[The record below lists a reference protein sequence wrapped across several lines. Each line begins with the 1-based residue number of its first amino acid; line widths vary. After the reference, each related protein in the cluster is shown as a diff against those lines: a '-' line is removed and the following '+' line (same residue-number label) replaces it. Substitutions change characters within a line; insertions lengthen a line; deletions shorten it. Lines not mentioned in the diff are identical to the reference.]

1 VPEHGYPYKKK
12 RGLKLSLHDK
22 RKNNLK
28 WIIDLKVK
36 SKMTV
41 LFKNIGDNICNLTA
55 GKDFLERIKQVQT
68 PTFLNQYTGL
78 KLRFLVHL
86 LGKLLLHF

>member
-1 VPEHGYPYKKK
+1 
-12 RGLKLSLHDK
+12 
-22 RKNNLK
+22 
-28 WIIDLKVK
+28 
-36 SKMTV
+36 MTV